1 MMPSALSPAHS
12 QSPSLRARIGAGA
25 RQVWRSL
32 RPTLLVLLPIL
43 LAAAAA
49 ALALAAWR
57 DTRTNA
63 AIAELEA
70 GRDIAVSAHAPDA
83 LLVARVKFLA
93 FRDRLNEAEP
103 LLETLDNR
111 RSGDAA
117 ARARYIVANARIREA
132 FRLIERSELDKA
144 GPQVTLARQDYRRA
158 LQARPDFWDAKF
170 NFDVASRLIRDF
182 PEFDRKF
189 GDELKAEPKQIWT
202 DIPGQPRGGP

>member
-1 MMPSALSPAHS
+1 MPSALTHAS
-12 QSPSLRARIGAGA
+12 SPSLRTRLGAGLG
-25 RQVWRSL
+25 QGWRSL

-43 LAAAAA
+43 LLGTAAAF
-49 ALALAAWR
+49 ALSAWR
-57 DTRTNA
+57 DARTNV
-63 AIAELEA
+63 AIGELEA
-70 GRDIAVSAHAPDA
+70 GRDIAVPPDAPDA
-83 LLVARVKFLA
+83 LLVARTKFLA
-93 FRDRLNEAEP
+93 FRDRLGEAEP
-103 LLETLDNR
+103 LLETLDHR
-111 RSGDAA
+111 RSADAA

>member
-1 MMPSALSPAHS
+1 MPSALTHASA
-12 QSPSLRARIGAGA
+12 PSLRARLGAGA
-25 RQVWRSL
+25 GQGWRSV
-32 RPTLLVLLPIL
+32 RPFLLVLLPIL
-43 LAAAAA
+43 LLGTAAAF
-49 ALALAAWR
+49 ALSAWR

-63 AIAELEA
+63 AIAALEA
-70 GRDIAVSAHAPDA
+70 GRDVAVPPDAPDA
-83 LLVARVKFLA
+83 LLVARTKFLA
-93 FRDRLNEAEP
+93 FRDRLGETEP
-103 LLETLDNR
+103 LLETLERR
-111 RSGDAA
+111 RSAEVA
-117 ARARYIVANARIREA
+117 ARARYVVANARIREA

-182 PEFDRKF
+182 PEFDRTF

>member
-1 MMPSALSPAHS
+1 MPSALAHAAS
-12 QSPSLRARIGAGA
+12 ASPSLRARLGAGA
-25 RQVWRSL
+25 ARGWRAA
-32 RPTLLVLLPIL
+32 RPALFVLLPIL
-43 LAAAAA
+43 LLGAAAAFG
-49 ALALAAWR
+49 LSAWR

-63 AIAELEA
+63 AMAELEA
-70 GRDIAVSAHAPDA
+70 GRDIAVPPDAPDA
-83 LLVARVKFLA
+83 LLVARTKFLA
-93 FRDRLNEAEP
+93 FRDRLGEAEP
-103 LLETLDNR
+103 LLETLDR
-111 RSGDAA
+111 RGAA
-117 ARARYIVANARIREA
+117 EASARARYIVANARIRQA
-132 FRLIERSELDKA
+132 FLLIERSELDKA

>member
-1 MMPSALSPAHS
+1 MTSLTVAHPTAS
-12 QSPSLRARIGAGA
+12 WRTRLTAGLGTA
-25 RQVWRSL
+25 WRTV
-32 RPTLLVLLPIL
+32 RPHLLVLLPIL
-43 LAAAAA
+43 LLAGAVAAGV
-49 ALALAAWR
+49 AAWNAS
-57 DTRTNA
+57 RTNA
-63 AIAELEA
+63 AIAALEA
-70 GRDIAVSAHAPDA
+70 GHEIAVAPDVPAA

-93 FRDRLNEAEP
+93 ARDRPEEAEP
-103 LLETLDNR
+103 LLESLD
-111 RSGDAA
+111 RSGATDGA
-117 ARARYIVANARIREA
+117 ARARYVLANARVRKA
-132 FRLIERSELDKA
+132 FELIGRGDLDKA

>member
-1 MMPSALSPAHS
+1 MPSAFTHAP
-12 QSPSLRARIGAGA
+12 SPSLRTRLGAGLG
-25 RQVWRSL
+25 QGWRSL

-43 LAAAAA
+43 LLGTAA
-49 ALALAAWR
+49 ALALSAWR
-57 DTRTNA
+57 DARTNA

-70 GRDIAVSAHAPDA
+70 GRDIAVSPDAPDA
-83 LLVARVKFLA
+83 LLVARTKFLA
-93 FRDRLNEAEP
+93 FRDRLGESEP
-103 LLETLDNR
+103 LLETLDHR
-111 RSGDAA
+111 HSADAA

>member
-1 MMPSALSPAHS
+1 MPSAFTHASA
-12 QSPSLRARIGAGA
+12 PSLRARLAAGA
-25 RQVWRSL
+25 AQGWRSL

-43 LAAAAA
+43 LLGTAA
-49 ALALAAWR
+49 ALALSAWR
-57 DTRTNA
+57 DARTNA

-70 GRDIAVSAHAPDA
+70 GRDIVVPPDAPDA
-83 LLVARVKFLA
+83 LLVARTKFLA
-93 FRDRLNEAEP
+93 FRDRLGEAEP
-103 LLETLDNR
+103 LLETLDHR
-111 RSGDAA
+111 HSADAA

>member
-1 MMPSALSPAHS
+1 MMLSALPHASA
-12 QSPSLRARIGAGA
+12 PSLRARLGAGLSLG
-25 RQVWRSL
+25 WRTL

-43 LAAAAA
+43 LLAAAAA
-49 ALALAAWR
+49 FALSAWR
-57 DTRTNA
+57 DARTNA

-70 GRDIAVSAHAPDA
+70 GRDIAVPPDA
-83 LLVARVKFLA
+83 ADPLLVARIKFLA
-93 FRDRLNEAEP
+93 FRDRLGETEP
-103 LLETLDNR
+103 LLETLDSR
-111 RSGDAA
+111 RSADAS
-117 ARARYIVANARIREA
+117 ARARYVVANARIREA

-144 GPQVTLARQDYRRA
+144 GPQVTLARQEYRRA

-182 PEFDRKF
+182 PEFDRKS

>member
-1 MMPSALSPAHS
+1 MMPSVLSHGP
-12 QSPSLRARIGAGA
+12 SPSLRARIGAGA
-25 RQVWRSL
+25 GQGWRSV
-32 RPTLLVLLPIL
+32 RPILLVLLPIL
-43 LAAAAA
+43 LLAAAA
-49 ALALAAWR
+49 ALALTAWR
-57 DTRTNA
+57 DGRTNA

-70 GRDIAVSAHAPDA
+70 GRDITVAPDAPDA
-83 LLVARVKFLA
+83 LLVARTKFLA
-93 FRDRLNEAEP
+93 FRDRLGEAEP
-103 LLETLDNR
+103 LLETLDSR
-111 RSGDAA
+111 RSADAA

>member
-1 MMPSALSPAHS
+1 MPSALTHAPT
-12 QSPSLRARIGAGA
+12 PSLRARLGAGL
-25 RQVWRSL
+25 RQGWRTV

-43 LAAAAA
+43 LLLAAG
-49 ALALAAWR
+49 ALALSAWR
-57 DTRTNA
+57 DARTNA

-70 GRDIAVSAHAPDA
+70 GRDIAVPPDAPDA
-83 LLVARVKFLA
+83 LLVARTKFLA
-93 FRDRLNEAEP
+93 FRDRLNETEP
-103 LLETLDNR
+103 LLETLDSR
-111 RSGDAA
+111 RSAEAA
-117 ARARYIVANARIREA
+117 ARARYILANARIREA

-158 LQARPDFWDAKF
+158 LQAWPDFWDAKF

-182 PEFDRKF
+182 PEFDRKS

>member
-1 MMPSALSPAHS
+1 MMLSALPHASA
-12 QSPSLRARIGAGA
+12 PSLRARLGAGLSLG
-25 RQVWRSL
+25 WRTL

-43 LAAAAA
+43 LLAAAAA
-49 ALALAAWR
+49 FALSAWR
-57 DTRTNA
+57 DARTNT

-70 GRDIAVSAHAPDA
+70 GRDIAVPPDA
-83 LLVARVKFLA
+83 ADPLLVARIKFLA
-93 FRDRLNEAEP
+93 FRDRLGETEP
-103 LLETLDNR
+103 LLETLDSR
-111 RSGDAA
+111 RSADAS

>member
-1 MMPSALSPAHS
+1 MMLSGLTHPPA
-12 QSPSLRARIGAGA
+12 PSLRARFGAGLSLG
-25 RQVWRSL
+25 WRTV

-43 LAAAAA
+43 LLAAAAA
-49 ALALAAWR
+49 FALSAWR
-57 DTRTNA
+57 DARTNA
-63 AIAELEA
+63 AIAALEA
-70 GRDIAVSAHAPDA
+70 GRDIAVPPDA
-83 LLVARVKFLA
+83 ADPLLVARIKFLA
-93 FRDRLNEAEP
+93 FRDRLGETEP
-103 LLETLDNR
+103 LLETLDSR
-111 RSGDAA
+111 RSADAA
-117 ARARYIVANARIREA
+117 ARARYVVANARIREA

>member
-12 QSPSLRARIGAGA
+12 QSPSLRARLGAGA

-70 GRDIAVSAHAPDA
+70 GHDIAVSAHAPDA

-202 DIPGQPRGGP
+202 DIPGRPRGGP

>member
-1 MMPSALSPAHS
+1 MMPSALAPAHS
-12 QSPSLRARIGAGA
+12 QSPSLRTRIGAGV

-49 ALALAAWR
+49 VLALAAWR

-70 GRDIAVSAHAPDA
+70 GRDIAVLPDAPDA

-93 FRDRLNEAEP
+93 FRDRLGETEP

>member
-1 MMPSALSPAHS
+1 MPSAFTHAP
-12 QSPSLRARIGAGA
+12 SPSLRTRLGLGLG
-25 RQVWRSL
+25 QGWRSL

-43 LAAAAA
+43 LLGTAA
-49 ALALAAWR
+49 ALALSAWR
-57 DTRTNA
+57 DARTNA

-70 GRDIAVSAHAPDA
+70 GRDIVVPPEAPDA
-83 LLVARVKFLA
+83 LLVARTKFLA
-93 FRDRLNEAEP
+93 FRDRLGEAEP
-103 LLETLDNR
+103 LLETLDHR
-111 RSGDAA
+111 HSADAA

-189 GDELKAEPKQIWT
+189 GDELKAEPKRIWT

>member
-1 MMPSALSPAHS
+1 MPSALSHA
-12 QSPSLRARIGAGA
+12 SPSLAARLGAGA
-25 RQVWRSL
+25 MRGWRSL
-32 RPTLLVLLPIL
+32 RPRLLVLLPIL
-43 LAAAAA
+43 LLAAAATF
-49 ALALAAWR
+49 ALSAWR
-57 DTRTNA
+57 NTRTNA

-70 GRDIAVSAHAPDA
+70 GRDIAVAAEAPDA
-83 LLVARVKFLA
+83 LLVARTQFLA
-93 FRDRLNEAEP
+93 ARDRLGEAEP
-103 LLETLDNR
+103 LLDTLDR
-111 RSGDAA
+111 RGAAEAA
-117 ARARYIVANARIREA
+117 ARARYAVANARIRQA
-132 FRLIERSELDKA
+132 FLRIERSELDKA